1 MGAPFNLMKTSRSIY
16 AFALLSALSAACKRS
31 ESHAHTASA
40 SEQALAE
47 LTVDALSAMIDGR
60 QSVAIFDAN
69 GRPRYEE
76 GHIPGARYVG
86 HDTITAEMLP
96 QDRSTPLVFYCY
108 NER

>member
-1 MGAPFNLMKTSRSIY
+1 MKTSRSIY
-16 AFALLSALSAACKRS
+16 AFALVSALSAACKRS
-31 ESHAHTASA
+31 EGHAPTTSTSA

-47 LTVDALSAMIDGR
+47 MTVDALSAMIDGH

-76 GHIPGARYVG
+76 GHIPGARHVG